1 MARTTEGTCVGESA
15 SFAASFCTQDK
26 PSAATDAVDVSHA
39 MRKGRKISWWGMDAR
54 GKEVGD
60 ARGGAGGERDVR
72 GGRGGVEGTARTS
85 SPATRAPVASSGASE
100 RTLMIAR
107 STASLSSGCAD
118 AELEPNKPPIIPSP
132 RRASAPSARR
142 SDSSARE
149 KALILARVASRRPP
163 GESPRAENRARG
175 PPPRSRRAGR
185 ATPARARATTATPR
199 VPTNRA
205 AGRFVTKTRISS
217 ERTTALLVFSQG

>member
-1 MARTTEGTCVGESA
+1 M
-15 SFAASFCTQDK
+15 
-26 PSAATDAVDVSHA
+26 
-39 MRKGRKISWWGMDAR
+39 
-54 GKEVGD
+54 
-60 ARGGAGGERDVR
+60 
-72 GGRGGVEGTARTS
+72 EGTARTS

-185 ATPARARATTATPR
+185 ATPRARAPLPR
-199 VPTNRA
+199 HHGCPRIEPRGDPVENANFFRTNNNA
-205 AGRFVTKTRISS
+205 PGLLTRLTLLDVRGDRVG
-217 ERTTALLVFSQG
+217 RTTTSPPSPIPSPLISPPSSRRRGGGRHLLLLCQPRPRLRRRLLRERLDPLELHRQRPLP